1 MNNIKKKWLIIVCAF
16 FVLLTGGFFLYVSDN
31 YEADEWAKQALVS
44 DETIVKETDY
54 GWFFDGP
61 SAETALIFYPGAKV
75 DEKAYAPLLHELS
88 MKGMDVFVVDSPF
101 DIAFFNMNGAEKV
114 LQEYDY
120 DRWYIGGHSL
130 GGVVASLYL
139 QKHAEYFNG
148 LILLASYTNRQMPDS
163 IKEIAIVGSKDGVI
177 DWEALEK
184 GRDLASSD
192 YEEHIIEGG
201 NHCQFGSYGFQ
212 KGDGQADIS
221 AEEQIK
227 ETVEIIIDAISK

>member
-1 MNNIKKKWLIIVCAF
+1 MSRPSSLSTLPN
-16 FVLLTGGFFLYVSDN
+16 VLLTGGFFLYVSDN

-75 DEKAYAPLLHELS
+75 DEKAYEPLLHELS

-227 ETVEIIIDAISK
+227 ETVETIIDAISK